1 MNPTHPAISLHPS
14 LHRLAISQR
23 GRRRLRVLLFFL
35 LMTGGL
41 VVLMSQ
47 ALTRGD
53 LGSLVLLIVSGG
65 MMLVAL
71 LVVGG
76 LIWRRDRRLSEQL
89 QAADRLLRDG
99 QSQEFRL
106 VPVAPKTRAGILVE
120 LHPRDGAMA
129 PTVPVHALIH
139 PALRWSLLPPREIAV
154 QVYGAEL
161 KPGNQ
166 MVALQADGEPLLGK
180 VVDRDKFVRRLL
192 MLRLAMLAVLGA
204 ALAGILVFGKASGG
218 DSTVTSSL
226 AHKPVGGAGQSN

>member
-1 MNPTHPAISLHPS
+1 MNPTHPPISLHPS

-106 VPVAPKTRAGILVE
+106 VPVAPKARAGILVE

-129 PTVPVHALIH
+129 PTAPVHALIH
-139 PALRWSLLPPREIAV
+139 PAFRWSLLPPREIAV

-180 VVDRDKFVRRLL
+180 VVDRDKFVHQLL
-192 MLRLAMLAVLGA
+192 MSRLAMLAVLGA
-204 ALAGILVFGKASGG
+204 ALAGILAYGFG
-218 DSTVTSSL
+218 
-226 AHKPVGGAGQSN
+226 SNGLVN